1 MRVCR
6 VKREVMRKSINSLP
20 CLSHWRHMSA
30 ARSAYFGNDF
40 RRRCLASSSL
50 LPLSQSKLP
59 NGIRVASL
67 NSPGA
72 CIAGGLY
79 VELRGNSRLP
89 PPPGV
94 TASRYLLEK
103 LSFKATQNLTEA
115 KMHAKLDELVGSVQ
129 AHSTRESI
137 LYAGTVV
144 PLHLKELLE
153 LLREASMAPLVTE
166 KDLRQITAVVEYELE
181 EMKNKPDELLPEL
194 AHGPAFYADFATKGA
209 DDAVFM
215 DYNSI
220 LGVKYDLEQN
230 IKSVDTVMEYWRR
243 NFTTRNMLV
252 VGTGMAHG
260 ELHNAA
266 VDTFGSIEDSHAQA
280 SPRDDQDHLLRYSGG
295 AQFIENEDIPLV
307 HMLIGFQG
315 APISSDRSFALAILQ
330 MLMGGGNSFSAGG
343 PGKGMYSRLYTQ
355 VLNRYHW
362 IDSCKFF
369 NHGYHSTGL
378 FGIHGSAVPSH
389 ARDLVDVLLS
399 QLHGMTVPLTNIEVV
414 RAKNQVK
421 SAVLMG
427 LESRMTELEDLA
439 DQVSHLERYMSP
451 GEICKRIDA
460 VSAEELQTIAR
471 QLLDSR
477 PTVVAYGPLHRT
489 PPYDM
494 ILKWHHSRLASK

>member
-1 MRVCR
+1 MRIIWPSFLGHQCKNR
-6 VKREVMRKSINSLP
+6 CGFTS
-20 CLSHWRHMSA
+20 SA
-30 ARSAYFGNDF
+30 IPTF
-40 RRRCLASSSL
+40 
-50 LPLSQSKLP
+50 SQSKLA

-79 VELRGNSRLP
+79 VELRGNSHLP
-89 PPPGV
+89 PPAGV

-103 LSFKATQNLTEA
+103 LSFKATQNLAEA

-129 AHSTRESI
+129 SHSMRESI

-144 PLHLKELLE
+144 PSQLKELLD
-153 LLREASMAPLVTE
+153 LLREVSMAPL
-166 KDLRQITAVVEYELE
+166 ITAQDLKQISAIVEYDLE
-181 EMKNKPDELLPEL
+181 ELKNKPDDLLPEL
-194 AHGPAFYADFATKGA
+194 AHGPAFYSPFASSHDDTHFVDF
-209 DDAVFM
+209 
-215 DYNSI
+215 NSI
-220 LGVKYDLEQN
+220 LGVKHDLDTN
-230 IKSVDTVMEYWRR
+230 IKSSACVMDYWRD
-243 NFTTRNMLV
+243 NFATKNMLV
-252 VGTGMAHG
+252 VGTGMPHG

-266 VDTFGSIEDSHAQA
+266 VDSFGSIESNGEAAKPGADA
-280 SPRDDQDHLLRYSGG
+280 LLKYSGG
-295 AQFIENEDIPLV
+295 SKYIENADIPLV
-307 HMLIGFQG
+307 HMLVGFEG
-315 APISSDRSFALAILQ
+315 VSVSNDHCFALAILQ

-378 FGIHGSAVPSH
+378 FGIHGSALPSH
-389 ARDLVDVLLS
+389 ARDLAEVLLG
-399 QLHGMTVPLTNIEVV
+399 QLHGMTVPLTNIELV

-439 DQVSHLERYMSP
+439 DQISHMGRYMSP
-451 GEICKRIDA
+451 SEICKRVDA
-460 VSAEELQTIAR
+460 VSAEELQSISKS
-471 QLLDSR
+471 LLASK
-477 PTVVAYGPLHRT
+477 PTVIAYGPLHRT

-494 ILKWHHSRLASK
+494 MLKLHHSRMSAK